1 MLLAPEFIVY
11 LSRQVIRKLHPA
23 WLECASLDAATAQV
37 AHVIQED
44 LRSED
49 DLNEDVREIL
59 EQYEDVMRR
68 DGVSYMEMFRKI
80 KRKLILERQMVM
92 ASGRDSGDKMRL
104 SRDKILDLS
113 HKVIV
118 ELKRSRDVRIRR
130 DPNDVRLEIVKQIT
144 EILQLEDR
152 AETAAR
158 NKIRSM
164 KRVIQEGTEEWD
176 ILHKRYYADEL
187 KRYGID
193 LAK

>member
-1 MLLAPEFIVY
+1 MLLAPEFINY
-11 LSRQVIRKLHPA
+11 LSRQLIRKLHPV
-23 WLECASLDAATAQV
+23 WLECGNLEGAAVQV
-37 AHVIQED
+37 AHLIDED
-44 LRSED
+44 LRAED
-49 DLNEDVREIL
+49 DLNEDVRDIL

-68 DGVSYMEMFRKI
+68 DGVSYMEMFKKI
-80 KRKLILERQMVM
+80 KRKLILERKIVT
-92 ASGRDSGDKMRL
+92 ASGRDSGDHMRL

-118 ELKRSRDVRIRR
+118 ELKRSRDVRVRR

-152 AETAAR
+152 VETAAR
-158 NKIRSM
+158 DKIRSM

-176 ILHKRYYADEL
+176 ILHRRYYAEEL

-193 LAK
+193 MVK

>member
-23 WLECASLDAATAQV
+23 WLECASLDAATTQV
-37 AHVIQED
+37 AHVIEED

-80 KRKLILERQMVM
+80 KRKLILERQIVM

>member
-1 MLLAPEFIVY
+1 MLLAPEFILY
-11 LSRQVIRKLHPA
+11 LSRHVIRKLHPA
-23 WLECASLDAATAQV
+23 FVECGNVEAAAQQISQ
-37 AHVIQED
+37 VIEQD
-44 LRSED
+44 LRAED

-59 EQYEDVMRR
+59 EEYEEMMRK

-80 KRKLILERQMVM
+80 KRKLILERKMVM
-92 ASGRDSGDKMRL
+92 ASGRDAGDKMKL

-118 ELKRSRDVRIRR
+118 ELKRSRDVRVRR

-144 EILQLEDR
+144 EVLQLEDR
-152 AETAAR
+152 VETAAR
-158 NKIRSM
+158 NKVRSM

-176 ILHKRYYADEL
+176 ILHKRYYAEEL
-187 KRYGID
+187 KRFGID

>member
-37 AHVIQED
+37 AHVIEED

>member
-1 MLLAPEFIVY
+1 MLLAPEFINY
-11 LSRQVIRKLHPA
+11 LSRQLIAKLHA
-23 WLECASLDAATAQV
+23 GWLECGNLEAAAVQIAQV
-37 AHVIQED
+37 IEDD
-44 LRSED
+44 LRAED
-49 DLNEDVREIL
+49 DLNEDVRDIL
-59 EQYEDVMRR
+59 EQYEETMRR
-68 DGVSYMEMFRKI
+68 DGVSYMEMFKKI
-80 KRKLILERQMVM
+80 KRKLILERKIVM

-152 AETAAR
+152 AETASR
-158 NKIRSM
+158 NKIRTL
-164 KRVIQEGTEEWD
+164 KRVVMEGTEEWD
-176 ILHKRYYADEL
+176 ILHRRYYAEEL

-193 LAK
+193 LVR